1 MGNDLCFRELDAG
14 IDNLLQRCARIRSG
28 QTLLIIGEAGEH
40 TYFDDDLCRMVQ
52 QAADAQGI
60 HTTVEYARPGADASS
75 GFPVQ
80 LSRKMASADVTLFFS
95 RLGDQTRFTESPG
108 QGKKVMCYTLTKA
121 HLGAPFATL
130 NHHNMT
136 AMQQLLETRIRNASH
151 YQITTRCG
159 TRLTG
164 QILSDN
170 RKNYRTEF
178 HVELFPTM
186 IFPPINCHR
195 LDGKLTISRF
205 ITSTSTR
212 AYADSV
218 LMIESPVTAR
228 VENSVIVA
236 LDGDSDTVRLIDR
249 QLNRAGALTGGDPY
263 VLHSWHTGIN
273 PGTFFEG
280 DPLADLEYWGTVAY
294 GSPRYTHLHA
304 AGRAPGDV
312 AYHLIDAT
320 IRFDDE
326 LLWHHGRFVFLDT
339 PEIQSLFTPE
349 ERRIIHSQYRLDI
362 GF

>member
-1 MGNDLCFRELDAG
+1 MENDHCSGEMAAG
-14 IDNLLQRCARIRSG
+14 IDNLLQRCARVQSG
-28 QTLLIIGEAGEH
+28 QTLLIIGESGEN
-40 TYFDDDLCRMVQ
+40 TYFDHDLCRMVQ
-52 QAADAQGI
+52 QAANARGI

-75 GFPVQ
+75 SLPVR
-80 LSRKMASADVTLFFS
+80 LSKKMASADVTLFFS
-95 RLGDQTRFTESPG
+95 RLGDQIRFMVSPG
-108 QGKKVMCYTLTKA
+108 QGSKVMCYTLTKA

-130 NHHNMT
+130 NHHKMT
-136 AMQQLLETRIRNASH
+136 AMQQILETRIRNASH

-164 QILSDN
+164 EIISDN

-195 LDGKLTISRF
+195 LAGDLTLSRF

-249 QLNRAGALTGGDPY
+249 QLNRGGALSGGDPY

-273 PGTFFEG
+273 PGTFFDG

-326 LLWHHGRFVFLDT
+326 LLWHHGQFVFLDT
-339 PEIQSLFTPE
+339 PQIQSLFTSD
-349 ERRIIHSQYRLDI
+349 ERRLIHSKYRLGI
-362 GF
+362 GL